1 LVKIFENDDHNLR
14 SREGCIKML
23 KEGQLIGVAPGGGF
37 EAQLGTNNYEV
48 EKYTITVIKII

>member
-1 LVKIFENDDHNLR
+1 
-14 SREGCIKML
+14 ML